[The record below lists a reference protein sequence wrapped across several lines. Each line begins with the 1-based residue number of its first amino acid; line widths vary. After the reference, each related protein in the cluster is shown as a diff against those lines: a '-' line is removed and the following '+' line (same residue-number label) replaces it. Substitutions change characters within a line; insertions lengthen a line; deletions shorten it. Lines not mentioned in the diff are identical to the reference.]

1 MNYLT
6 VKLWGEELGRL
17 VWDPKRH
24 LTYFQ
29 FRPGVEE
36 RPDVAPLL
44 NPVGQWRPEMPV
56 YGDTRRIYQG
66 LPPFIAD
73 SLPDSWGNKVFDR
86 WVRQNRI
93 PPRDI
98 TPLYKLMFIGRR
110 AMGALEFEPSAG
122 DLERPLD
129 VDLRSLYALSLDIQ
143 AERETAVID
152 HDGELT
158 RQALL
163 AVGTSAGGRQMKA
176 IIAVDPVTGDIRS
189 GQIDGLG
196 GYEYCIIKFEDEVLP
211 TSEIEMAYYEMA
223 KAAGIEME
231 ECRLVRVDGVSHF
244 LTRRFDRKNGQKVHM
259 QTLAAINP
267 EADSYEA
274 LMNTCRRLGLTDA
287 ELTEVYRRMV
297 FNVLANNT
305 DDHSKNFAFLLE
317 RDGRWRLAPA
327 YDMTFIFDLHAA
339 GPQRSR
345 CMSLYGR
352 IDDITLDD
360 LIDIGRENNIR
371 NPEGI
376 IARVSEALK
385 LFTELA
391 DKYSIPSRSR
401 HIIEKTLRNNLIGV
415 GLICPSEN
423 PAEYTDS
430 LGRRFSGISVAPDT
444 KGIYRVMATIDGR
457 IAKRYVR
464 PGKESFERLQAY
476 ELGRLGSDEVTSLLE
491 ELFPSERKIDGLDI
505 SES

>member
-1 MNYLT
+1 M
-6 VKLWGEELGRL
+6 
-17 VWDPKRH
+17 
-24 LTYFQ
+24 
-29 FRPGVEE
+29 
-36 RPDVAPLL
+36 
-44 NPVGQWRPEMPV
+44 
-56 YGDTRRIYQG
+56 
-66 LPPFIAD
+66 
-73 SLPDSWGNKVFDR
+73 
-86 WVRQNRI
+86 RQNRI

-129 VDLRSLYALSLDIQ
+129 VDLRGLYALSLDIL
-143 AERETAVID
+143 AEREAAVID

-189 GQIDGLG
+189 GQTDGLA
-196 GYEYCIIKFEDEVLP
+196 GYEYCIIKFEDEVVP

-231 ECRLVRVDGVSHF
+231 ECRLVRVDGVNHF
-244 LTRRFDRKNGQKVHM
+244 LTRRFDRKEGQKVHM

-274 LMNTCRRLGLTDA
+274 LMDTCRRLGLTDA

-305 DDHSKNFAFLLE
+305 DDHGKNFAFLLE
-317 RDGRWRLAPA
+317 RGGRWRLAPA

-339 GPQRSR
+339 GPQRAR

-352 IDDITLDD
+352 VDDITIDD

-376 IARVSEALK
+376 IVRVAEALK
-385 LFTELA
+385 RFAELA
-391 DKYSIPSRSR
+391 DKYSIPSRWR
-401 HIIEKTLRNNLIGV
+401 HIIEKTLRDNLIGF
-415 GLICPSEN
+415 GLLGHVDD
-423 PAEYTDS
+423 PAGYTDS
-430 LGRRFSGISVAPDT
+430 TGRSFSGISVAVNT
-444 KGIYRVMATIDGR
+444 KGIYCVTVKIDGR
-457 IAKRYVR
+457 EAKRYVR
-464 PGKESFERLQAY
+464 PGKEQFERLQAY
-476 ELGRLGSDEVTSLLE
+476 ELGSLGTDEMTALLE
-491 ELFPSERKIDGLDI
+491 DLFPSEK
-505 SES
+505 